1 MEHGENIKKQSGKY
15 LYNHHSEIISI
26 KTCILITFLI
36 FYLYINSM
44 KVKCVFFIIAF
55 FLHFATTHEHFS
67 MSMFVLSYKHDS

>member
-26 KTCILITFLI
+26 KMCILITFLYFLPI
-36 FYLYINSM
+36 YKFYESEI
-44 KVKCVFFIIAF
+44 CFFIIAF